1 MSGFISY
8 ITLKT
13 QQNSLSSKMATQ
25 ISAIS
30 ENYVLVQHTTRLK
43 TISHKVNLIYSTPQ
57 PPRRLGHCTLIQAE
71 FVKDRVELKAV

>member
-1 MSGFISY
+1 MSGVISY

-43 TISHKVNLIYSTPQ
+43 TISHKVNLI
-57 PPRRLGHCTLIQAE
+57 
-71 FVKDRVELKAV
+71 